1 MTLIP
6 EVGDDASTNKLRD
19 DTNHAELVHLQ
30 IIIITVACKVP
41 YSLIFF
47 PTPIF
52 KIFSSSKFPFP
63 LLFPT

>member
-30 IIIITVACKVP
+30 IIIIIGLYKVP

-52 KIFSSSKFPFP
+52 STLYSFPQP
-63 LLFPT
+63 